1 MNFSFQ
7 SVLNVALLLI
17 SRIAAL
23 RGVCRYLCNIAPYD
37 GYDMFTRI
45 YVLGREQ
52 PFVNVVPRAG
62 DSNHSVERIVY
73 FNNVFYTSEAQAETQ
88 LEHRGFHS
96 IRATFNGLPQT
107 WDTHIMF
114 PRNVVVQHSLTCYI
128 IPAANLV
135 VSD

>member
-62 DSNHSVERIVY
+62 DSNHSVESL
-73 FNNVFYTSEAQAETQ
+73 FGSEKTSSHAPA
-88 LEHRGFHS
+88 
-96 IRATFNGLPQT
+96 I
-107 WDTHIMF
+107 
-114 PRNVVVQHSLTCYI
+114 LTCIYY
-128 IPAANLV
+128 
-135 VSD
+135 S